1 VFLAKLFLKYEGIF
15 FSFPYFYRNKIKMS
29 HSIPKET
36 FTFFKKLA
44 KNNDR
49 DWFNKHKPE
58 FKAIETNLKASFIH
72 LGELMSVH
80 DKIEKI
86 KTFRIYRD
94 VRFSKNKLP
103 YKTHF
108 SGSFARRKPE
118 LRGGY
123 YLHIQP
129 NNESFI
135 ATGFWDPN
143 KEDLLRIR
151 KEFEMDDTEIRSILN
166 DRIFKATWG
175 NFEGDELKTAPKGF
189 DKAHP
194 AIDLIR
200 KKQFIFTKKYT
211 DKEVVADNFLED
223 VNNAFKN
230 IRPYFDYMSD
240 VLTTNLNGE
249 SLL

>member
-1 VFLAKLFLKYEGIF
+1 MAFYIF
-15 FSFPYFYRNKIKMS
+15 IKIRLSNFRHIMS
-29 HSIPKET
+29 YTIPKDVLN
-36 FTFFKKLA
+36 FFKKLE

-49 DWFNKHKPE
+49 EWFNDNKPE
-58 FKAIETNLKASFIH
+58 FKTIEAKMKTIYNH
-72 LGELMSVH
+72 LGDLMNTH
-80 DKIEKI
+80 DQIEKI
-86 KTFRIYRD
+86 KIFRIYRD

-108 SGSFARRKPE
+108 SGSFARKKPE

-135 ATGFWDPN
+135 ATGFWQPS

-151 KEFEMDDTEIRSILN
+151 KEFEMDDSEMRDILN
-166 DRIFKATWG
+166 DNTFKSTWG
-175 NFEGDELKTAPKGF
+175 NFVGEELKTAPKGF
-189 DKAHP
+189 NKEHS

-200 KKQFIFTKKYT
+200 KKQFIFTKNYT
-211 DKEVVADNFLED
+211 DKEVLADGFIEE
-223 VNNAFKN
+223 VNESFKN
-230 IRPYFDYMSD
+230 IRPFFDYMSD